1 MKEQNQLE
9 GQEAEMRYK
18 SQMEKIKKKG
28 RADSRDKSEKDRGT
42 EMKPGT
48 EKAMFAEEK
57 SEEEMEQELETLLN
71 QPQEQKKKRRSP
83 LAAVKNIRNWSPKKK
98 KCGAAVL
105 AVAAAVLVLRALAG
119 GKSSAPAVAS
129 MPLER
134 GDVVSTLSLTG
145 PISGTDSADV
155 VSNLHAEVLEIRVKE
170 GDRVEKG
177 QVLAVLDRTD
187 AQKEVDIAQN
197 SYELAVSEYN
207 ENIRDTRNG
216 YEKAVH
222 CRINA
227 RNGADLI
234 KIMTTGGV
242 FSQGDKATPHSHFSQ
257 EEIRAAVE
265 EAENM
270 GSYVSTHAQ
279 ATRGIK
285 MALKNGVKCIEH
297 GFYLDEECIELMVK
311 NDCYL
316 VPTLAI
322 MHASKLYFQEKEG
335 VLPYLKEKTEKSYE
349 AHYRSLEMARK
360 ARITVGVGCDFLG
373 DAAFGC
379 PYSEATLELER
390 LCVAGYTPMEVI
402 TMATKVNAR
411 LLQMEDQLGTLE
423 TGKLADVLLVEGRPD
438 EDIRVLRRSDH
449 VKLVVQDGRIVKNA
463 MPHTAK
469 A

>member
-1 MKEQNQLE
+1 MIVL
-9 GQEAEMRYK
+9 
-18 SQMEKIKKKG
+18 KG
-28 RADSRDKSEKDRGT
+28 RVLDGNGGAPIEKGAVVLEDNRIRLVCQQSQLPDDPT
-42 EMKPGT
+42 
-48 EKAMFAEEK
+48 AEVY
-57 SEEEMEQELETLLN
+57 ELEDGTIMPGLIDAHVHMGWGSATAVDWISMT
-71 QPQEQKKKRRSP
+71 PQLSM
-83 LAAVKNIRNWSPKKK
+83 A
-98 KCGAAVL
+98 
-105 AVAAAVLVLRALAG
+105 RALRDMAQLRQQG
-119 GKSSAPAVAS
+119 YTAFRDLGSDVLLMRPAVAEGLLDVPRIFGAGRIIS
-129 MPLER
+129 QIGGH
-134 GDVVSTLSLTG
+134 GDVYQKLSLEASQRAYSPAFIVNG
-145 PISGTDSADV
+145 VD
-155 VSNLHAEVLEIRVKE
+155 EVR
-170 GDRVEKG
+170 R
-177 QVLAVLDRTD
+177 A
-187 AQKEVDIAQN
+187 
-197 SYELAVSEYN
+197 
-207 ENIRDTRNG
+207 
-216 YEKAVH
+216 

-279 ATRGIK
+279 ATRGIM

-322 MHASKLYFQEKEG
+322 MHASKLYFQGKEG

-360 ARITVGVGCDFLG
+360 AHITVGVGCDFLG

-423 TGKLADVLLVEGRPD
+423 TGKLADVLLVDGKPD

-449 VKLVVQDGRIVKNA
+449 VKLVIQDGRIVKNA

>member
-1 MKEQNQLE
+1 MIVL
-9 GQEAEMRYK
+9 
-18 SQMEKIKKKG
+18 KG
-28 RADSRDKSEKDRGT
+28 RVLDGNGGAPIEKGAVVLEDNRIRLVCRQSELPDDPT
-42 EMKPGT
+42 
-48 EKAMFAEEK
+48 AEVY
-57 SEEEMEQELETLLN
+57 ELEDGTIMPGLIDAHVHMGWGSATAVDWISMT
-71 QPQEQKKKRRSP
+71 PQLSM
-83 LAAVKNIRNWSPKKK
+83 A
-98 KCGAAVL
+98 
-105 AVAAAVLVLRALAG
+105 RALRDMAQLRQQG
-119 GKSSAPAVAS
+119 YTAFRDLGSDVLLMRPAVAEGLLDVPRIFGAGRIIS
-129 MPLER
+129 QSGGH
-134 GDVVSTLSLTG
+134 GDVYQKLSLEASQRAYSPAFIVNG
-145 PISGTDSADV
+145 VD
-155 VSNLHAEVLEIRVKE
+155 EVR
-170 GDRVEKG
+170 R
-177 QVLAVLDRTD
+177 A
-187 AQKEVDIAQN
+187 
-197 SYELAVSEYN
+197 
-207 ENIRDTRNG
+207 
-216 YEKAVH
+216 

-322 MHASKLYFQEKEG
+322 MHASKLYFQGKEG
-335 VLPYLKEKTEKSYE
+335 VLPYLKEKTERSYE

-360 ARITVGVGCDFLG
+360 AHITVGVGCDFLG

-390 LCVAGYTPMEVI
+390 LCVAGYMPMEVI

-463 MPHTAK
+463 MQHTAK

>member
-1 MKEQNQLE
+1 MIVL
-9 GQEAEMRYK
+9 
-18 SQMEKIKKKG
+18 KG
-28 RADSRDKSEKDRGT
+28 RVLDGNGGAPIEKGAVVLEDNRIRLVCRQSQLPDDPT
-42 EMKPGT
+42 
-48 EKAMFAEEK
+48 AEVY
-57 SEEEMEQELETLLN
+57 ELEDGTIMPGLIDAHVHMGWGSATAVDWISMT
-71 QPQEQKKKRRSP
+71 PQLSM
-83 LAAVKNIRNWSPKKK
+83 A
-98 KCGAAVL
+98 
-105 AVAAAVLVLRALAG
+105 RALRDMAQLRQQG
-119 GKSSAPAVAS
+119 YTAFRDLGSDVLLMRPAVTEGLLDVPRIFGAGRIIS
-129 MPLER
+129 QIGGH
-134 GDVVSTLSLTG
+134 GDVYQKLSLEASQRAYSPAFIVNG
-145 PISGTDSADV
+145 VD
-155 VSNLHAEVLEIRVKE
+155 EVR
-170 GDRVEKG
+170 R
-177 QVLAVLDRTD
+177 A
-187 AQKEVDIAQN
+187 
-197 SYELAVSEYN
+197 
-207 ENIRDTRNG
+207 
-216 YEKAVH
+216 

-322 MHASKLYFQEKEG
+322 MHASKLYFQGKEG
-335 VLPYLKEKTEKSYE
+335 VLPYLKEKTERSYE

-360 ARITVGVGCDFLG
+360 AHITVGVGCDFLG

>member
-1 MKEQNQLE
+1 MIVL
-9 GQEAEMRYK
+9 
-18 SQMEKIKKKG
+18 KG
-28 RADSRDKSEKDRGT
+28 RVLDGNGGAPIEKGAVVLEDNRIRLVCQQSQLPDNPT
-42 EMKPGT
+42 
-48 EKAMFAEEK
+48 AEVY
-57 SEEEMEQELETLLN
+57 ELEDGTIMPGLIDAHVHMGWGSATAVDWISMT
-71 QPQEQKKKRRSP
+71 PQLSM
-83 LAAVKNIRNWSPKKK
+83 A
-98 KCGAAVL
+98 
-105 AVAAAVLVLRALAG
+105 RALRDMAQLRQQG
-119 GKSSAPAVAS
+119 YTAVRDLGSDVLLMRPAVAEGLLDVPRIFGAGRIIS
-129 MPLER
+129 QIGGH
-134 GDVVSTLSLTG
+134 GDVYQKLSLEASQRAYSPAFIVNG
-145 PISGTDSADV
+145 VD
-155 VSNLHAEVLEIRVKE
+155 EVR
-170 GDRVEKG
+170 R
-177 QVLAVLDRTD
+177 A
-187 AQKEVDIAQN
+187 
-197 SYELAVSEYN
+197 
-207 ENIRDTRNG
+207 
-216 YEKAVH
+216 

-322 MHASKLYFQEKEG
+322 MHASKLYFQGKEG

-379 PYSEATLELER
+379 SYSEATLELER

-423 TGKLADVLLVEGRPD
+423 SGKLADVLLVDGKPD

-449 VKLVVQDGRIVKNA
+449 VKLVIQDGRIVKNA

>member
-1 MKEQNQLE
+1 MIVL
-9 GQEAEMRYK
+9 
-18 SQMEKIKKKG
+18 KG
-28 RADSRDKSEKDRGT
+28 RVLDGNGGAPIEKGAVVLEDDRIRLVCRQSELPDDPT
-42 EMKPGT
+42 
-48 EKAMFAEEK
+48 AEVY
-57 SEEEMEQELETLLN
+57 ELEDGTIMPGLIDAHVHMGWGSATAVDWISMT
-71 QPQEQKKKRRSP
+71 PQLSM
-83 LAAVKNIRNWSPKKK
+83 A
-98 KCGAAVL
+98 
-105 AVAAAVLVLRALAG
+105 RALRDMAQLRQQG
-119 GKSSAPAVAS
+119 YTAFRDLGSDVLLMRPAVAEGLLDVPRIFGAGRIIS
-129 MPLER
+129 QIGGH
-134 GDVVSTLSLTG
+134 GDVYQKLSLEASQRAYSPAFIVNG
-145 PISGTDSADV
+145 VD
-155 VSNLHAEVLEIRVKE
+155 EVR
-170 GDRVEKG
+170 R
-177 QVLAVLDRTD
+177 A
-187 AQKEVDIAQN
+187 
-197 SYELAVSEYN
+197 
-207 ENIRDTRNG
+207 
-216 YEKAVH
+216 

-234 KIMTTGGV
+234 KIMTTGV

-322 MHASKLYFQEKEG
+322 MHASKLYFQGKEG
-335 VLPYLKEKTEKSYE
+335 VLPYLKEKTERSYE

-360 ARITVGVGCDFLG
+360 AHITVGVGCDFLG

>member
-1 MKEQNQLE
+1 MIVL
-9 GQEAEMRYK
+9 
-18 SQMEKIKKKG
+18 KG
-28 RADSRDKSEKDRGT
+28 RVLDGNGGAPIEKGAVVLEDNRIRLVCQQSELPDDST
-42 EMKPGT
+42 
-48 EKAMFAEEK
+48 AEVY
-57 SEEEMEQELETLLN
+57 ELENGTIMPGLIDAHVHMGWGSATAVDWISMT
-71 QPQEQKKKRRSP
+71 PQLSM
-83 LAAVKNIRNWSPKKK
+83 A
-98 KCGAAVL
+98 
-105 AVAAAVLVLRALAG
+105 RALRDMAQLRQQG
-119 GKSSAPAVAS
+119 YTAFRDLGSDVLLMRPAVAEGLLDVPRIFGAGRIIS
-129 MPLER
+129 QIGGH
-134 GDVVSTLSLTG
+134 GDVYQKLSLEASQRAYSPAFIVNG
-145 PISGTDSADV
+145 VD
-155 VSNLHAEVLEIRVKE
+155 EVR
-170 GDRVEKG
+170 R
-177 QVLAVLDRTD
+177 A
-187 AQKEVDIAQN
+187 
-197 SYELAVSEYN
+197 
-207 ENIRDTRNG
+207 
-216 YEKAVH
+216 

-322 MHASKLYFQEKEG
+322 MHASKLYFQGKEG

-360 ARITVGVGCDFLG
+360 AHITVGVGCDFLG

-423 TGKLADVLLVEGRPD
+423 TGKLADVLLVDGKPD

-449 VKLVVQDGRIVKNA
+449 VKLVIQDGRIVKNA

>member
-1 MKEQNQLE
+1 MLDGNGGAPIEKGAVVLE
-9 GQEAEMRYK
+9 DNRIRLVCRQ
-18 SQMEKIKKKG
+18 
-28 RADSRDKSEKDRGT
+28 SELPDDPT
-42 EMKPGT
+42 VEVY
-48 EKAMFAEEK
+48 
-57 SEEEMEQELETLLN
+57 ELENGTIMPGLIDAHVHMGWGSATAVDWISMT
-71 QPQEQKKKRRSP
+71 PQLSM
-83 LAAVKNIRNWSPKKK
+83 A
-98 KCGAAVL
+98 
-105 AVAAAVLVLRALAG
+105 RALRDMAQLRQQG
-119 GKSSAPAVAS
+119 YTAFRDLGSDVLLMRPAVAEGLLDVPRIFGAGRIIS
-129 MPLER
+129 QIGGH
-134 GDVVSTLSLTG
+134 GDVYQKLSLEASQRAYSPAFIVNG
-145 PISGTDSADV
+145 VD
-155 VSNLHAEVLEIRVKE
+155 EVR
-170 GDRVEKG
+170 R
-177 QVLAVLDRTD
+177 A
-187 AQKEVDIAQN
+187 
-197 SYELAVSEYN
+197 
-207 ENIRDTRNG
+207 
-216 YEKAVH
+216 

-322 MHASKLYFQEKEG
+322 MHASKLYFQGKEG

-411 LLQMEDQLGTLE
+411 LLQMEEQLGTLE
-423 TGKLADVLLVEGRPD
+423 SGKLADVLLVDGKPD

-449 VKLVVQDGRIVKNA
+449 VKLVIQDGRIVKNA

>member
-1 MKEQNQLE
+1 MIVL
-9 GQEAEMRYK
+9 
-18 SQMEKIKKKG
+18 KG
-28 RADSRDKSEKDRGT
+28 RVLDGNGGAPIEKGAVVLEDDRIRLVCRQSELPDDPT
-42 EMKPGT
+42 
-48 EKAMFAEEK
+48 AEVY
-57 SEEEMEQELETLLN
+57 ELEDGTIMPGLIDAHVHMGWGSATAVDWISMT
-71 QPQEQKKKRRSP
+71 PQLSM
-83 LAAVKNIRNWSPKKK
+83 A
-98 KCGAAVL
+98 
-105 AVAAAVLVLRALAG
+105 RALRDMAQLRQQG
-119 GKSSAPAVAS
+119 YTAFRDLGSDVLLMWPAVAEGLLDVPRIFGAGRIIS
-129 MPLER
+129 QIGGH
-134 GDVVSTLSLTG
+134 GDVYQKLSLEASQRAYSPAFIVNG
-145 PISGTDSADV
+145 VD
-155 VSNLHAEVLEIRVKE
+155 EVR
-170 GDRVEKG
+170 R
-177 QVLAVLDRTD
+177 A
-187 AQKEVDIAQN
+187 
-197 SYELAVSEYN
+197 
-207 ENIRDTRNG
+207 
-216 YEKAVH
+216 

-242 FSQGDKATPHSHFSQ
+242 FSQGAKAPPPRHFSQ

-322 MHASKLYFQEKEG
+322 MHASKLYFQGKEG
-335 VLPYLKEKTEKSYE
+335 VLPYLKEKTERSYE

-360 ARITVGVGCDFLG
+360 AHITVGVGCDFLG

>member
-1 MKEQNQLE
+1 MIVL
-9 GQEAEMRYK
+9 
-18 SQMEKIKKKG
+18 KG
-28 RADSRDKSEKDRGT
+28 RVLDGNGGAPIEKGDVVLEDDRIRLVCRQSELPDDPT
-42 EMKPGT
+42 
-48 EKAMFAEEK
+48 AEVY
-57 SEEEMEQELETLLN
+57 ELEDGTIMPGLIDAHVHMGWGSATAVDWISMT
-71 QPQEQKKKRRSP
+71 PQLSM
-83 LAAVKNIRNWSPKKK
+83 A
-98 KCGAAVL
+98 
-105 AVAAAVLVLRALAG
+105 RALRDMAQLRQQG
-119 GKSSAPAVAS
+119 YTAFRDLGSDVLLMRPAVAEGLLDVPRIFGAGRIIS
-129 MPLER
+129 QIGGH
-134 GDVVSTLSLTG
+134 GDVYQKLSLEASQRAYSPAFIVNG
-145 PISGTDSADV
+145 VD
-155 VSNLHAEVLEIRVKE
+155 EVR
-170 GDRVEKG
+170 R
-177 QVLAVLDRTD
+177 A
-187 AQKEVDIAQN
+187 
-197 SYELAVSEYN
+197 
-207 ENIRDTRNG
+207 
-216 YEKAVH
+216 

-322 MHASKLYFQEKEG
+322 MHASKLYFQGKEG
-335 VLPYLKEKTEKSYE
+335 VLPYLKEKTERSYE

-360 ARITVGVGCDFLG
+360 AHITVGVGCDFLG

>member
-1 MKEQNQLE
+1 MIVLKGRVLDGNGGAPIEKGAVVLEDNRIRLVCRQNQLPDDPT
-9 GQEAEMRYK
+9 AEVY
-18 SQMEKIKKKG
+18 
-28 RADSRDKSEKDRGT
+28 
-42 EMKPGT
+42 
-48 EKAMFAEEK
+48 
-57 SEEEMEQELETLLN
+57 ELEDGTIMPGLIDAHVHMGWGSATAVDWISMT
-71 QPQEQKKKRRSP
+71 PQLSM
-83 LAAVKNIRNWSPKKK
+83 A
-98 KCGAAVL
+98 
-105 AVAAAVLVLRALAG
+105 RALRDMAQLRQQG
-119 GKSSAPAVAS
+119 YTAFRDLGSDVLLMRPAVAEGLLDVPRIFGAGRIIS
-129 MPLER
+129 QIGGH
-134 GDVVSTLSLTG
+134 GDVYQKLSLEASQRAYSPAFIVNG
-145 PISGTDSADV
+145 VD
-155 VSNLHAEVLEIRVKE
+155 EVR
-170 GDRVEKG
+170 R
-177 QVLAVLDRTD
+177 A
-187 AQKEVDIAQN
+187 
-197 SYELAVSEYN
+197 
-207 ENIRDTRNG
+207 
-216 YEKAVH
+216 

-257 EEIRAAVE
+257 EEIRAAGE

-322 MHASKLYFQEKEG
+322 MHASKLYFQGKEG
-335 VLPYLKEKTEKSYE
+335 VLPYLKEKTERSYE

-360 ARITVGVGCDFLG
+360 AHITVGVGCDFLG

>member
-1 MKEQNQLE
+1 MIVLKGRVLDGNGGAPIEKGAVVLEDNRIRLVCRQNQLPDDPT
-9 GQEAEMRYK
+9 AEVY
-18 SQMEKIKKKG
+18 
-28 RADSRDKSEKDRGT
+28 
-42 EMKPGT
+42 
-48 EKAMFAEEK
+48 
-57 SEEEMEQELETLLN
+57 ELEDGTIMPGLIDAHVHMGWGSATAVDWISMT
-71 QPQEQKKKRRSP
+71 PQLSM
-83 LAAVKNIRNWSPKKK
+83 A
-98 KCGAAVL
+98 
-105 AVAAAVLVLRALAG
+105 RALRDMAQLRQQG
-119 GKSSAPAVAS
+119 YTAFRDLGSDVLLMRPAVAEGLLDVPRIFGAGRIIS
-129 MPLER
+129 QIGGH
-134 GDVVSTLSLTG
+134 GDVYQKLSLEASQRAYSPAFIVNG
-145 PISGTDSADV
+145 VD
-155 VSNLHAEVLEIRVKE
+155 EVR
-170 GDRVEKG
+170 R
-177 QVLAVLDRTD
+177 A
-187 AQKEVDIAQN
+187 
-197 SYELAVSEYN
+197 
-207 ENIRDTRNG
+207 
-216 YEKAVH
+216 

-322 MHASKLYFQEKEG
+322 MHASKLYFQGKEG
-335 VLPYLKEKTEKSYE
+335 VLPYLKEKTERSYE

-360 ARITVGVGCDFLG
+360 AHITVGVGCDFLG

-463 MPHTAK
+463 MPNTAK

>member
-1 MKEQNQLE
+1 MIVL
-9 GQEAEMRYK
+9 
-18 SQMEKIKKKG
+18 KG
-28 RADSRDKSEKDRGT
+28 RVLDGNDGAPIEKGAVVLEDDRIRLVCRQSELPDDPT
-42 EMKPGT
+42 
-48 EKAMFAEEK
+48 AEVY
-57 SEEEMEQELETLLN
+57 ELEDGTIMPGLIDAHVHMGWGSATAVDWISMT
-71 QPQEQKKKRRSP
+71 PQLSM
-83 LAAVKNIRNWSPKKK
+83 A
-98 KCGAAVL
+98 
-105 AVAAAVLVLRALAG
+105 RALRDMAQLRQQG
-119 GKSSAPAVAS
+119 YTAFRDLGSDVLLMRPAVAEGLLDVPRIFGAGRIIS
-129 MPLER
+129 QIGGH
-134 GDVVSTLSLTG
+134 GDVYQKLSLEASQRAYSPAFIVNG
-145 PISGTDSADV
+145 VD
-155 VSNLHAEVLEIRVKE
+155 EVR
-170 GDRVEKG
+170 R
-177 QVLAVLDRTD
+177 A
-187 AQKEVDIAQN
+187 
-197 SYELAVSEYN
+197 
-207 ENIRDTRNG
+207 
-216 YEKAVH
+216 

-322 MHASKLYFQEKEG
+322 MHASKLYFQGKEG
-335 VLPYLKEKTEKSYE
+335 VLPYLKEKTERSYE

-360 ARITVGVGCDFLG
+360 AHITVGVGCDFLG

-379 PYSEATLELER
+379 SYSEATLELER

-423 TGKLADVLLVEGRPD
+423 TGKLPDVLLVEGRPD

-463 MPHTAK
+463 MPHTAE

>member
-1 MKEQNQLE
+1 MIVL
-9 GQEAEMRYK
+9 
-18 SQMEKIKKKG
+18 KG
-28 RADSRDKSEKDRGT
+28 RVLDGNGGAPIEKGAVVLEDNRIRLVCRQSQL
-42 EMKPGT
+42 PDDP
-48 EKAMFAEEK
+48 AAEVY
-57 SEEEMEQELETLLN
+57 ELENGTIMPGLIDAHVHMGWGSATAVDWISMT
-71 QPQEQKKKRRSP
+71 PQLSM
-83 LAAVKNIRNWSPKKK
+83 A
-98 KCGAAVL
+98 
-105 AVAAAVLVLRALAG
+105 RALRDMAQLRQQG
-119 GKSSAPAVAS
+119 YTAFRDLGSDVLLMRPAVAEGLLDVPRIFGAGRIIS
-129 MPLER
+129 QIGGH
-134 GDVVSTLSLTG
+134 GDVYQKLSLEASQRAYSPAFIVNG
-145 PISGTDSADV
+145 VD
-155 VSNLHAEVLEIRVKE
+155 EVR
-170 GDRVEKG
+170 R
-177 QVLAVLDRTD
+177 A
-187 AQKEVDIAQN
+187 
-197 SYELAVSEYN
+197 
-207 ENIRDTRNG
+207 
-216 YEKAVH
+216 
-222 CRINA
+222 CRINV

-322 MHASKLYFQEKEG
+322 MHASKLYFQGKEG

-379 PYSEATLELER
+379 SYSEATLELER

-411 LLQMEDQLGTLE
+411 LLQMEEQLGTLE
-423 TGKLADVLLVEGRPD
+423 SGKLADVLLVDGKPD

-449 VKLVVQDGRIVKNA
+449 VKLVIQDGRIVKNA

>member
-1 MKEQNQLE
+1 MIVLKGRVLDGNGGAPIEKGAVVLEDNRIRLVCRQNQLPDDPT
-9 GQEAEMRYK
+9 AEVY
-18 SQMEKIKKKG
+18 
-28 RADSRDKSEKDRGT
+28 
-42 EMKPGT
+42 
-48 EKAMFAEEK
+48 
-57 SEEEMEQELETLLN
+57 ELEDGTIMPGLIDAHVHMGWGSATAVDWISMT
-71 QPQEQKKKRRSP
+71 PQLSM
-83 LAAVKNIRNWSPKKK
+83 A
-98 KCGAAVL
+98 
-105 AVAAAVLVLRALAG
+105 RALRDMAQLRQQG
-119 GKSSAPAVAS
+119 YTAFRDLGSDVLLMRPAVAEGLLDVPRIFGAGRIIS
-129 MPLER
+129 QIGGH
-134 GDVVSTLSLTG
+134 GDVYQKLSLEASQWAYSPAFIVNG
-145 PISGTDSADV
+145 VD
-155 VSNLHAEVLEIRVKE
+155 EVR
-170 GDRVEKG
+170 R
-177 QVLAVLDRTD
+177 A
-187 AQKEVDIAQN
+187 
-197 SYELAVSEYN
+197 
-207 ENIRDTRNG
+207 
-216 YEKAVH
+216 

-322 MHASKLYFQEKEG
+322 MHASKLYFQGKEG
-335 VLPYLKEKTEKSYE
+335 VLPYLKEKTERSYE

-360 ARITVGVGCDFLG
+360 AHITVGVGCDFLG

>member
-1 MKEQNQLE
+1 MIVL
-9 GQEAEMRYK
+9 
-18 SQMEKIKKKG
+18 KG
-28 RADSRDKSEKDRGT
+28 RVLDGNGGAPIEKCAVVLEDNRIRLVCQQSQLPDDPT
-42 EMKPGT
+42 
-48 EKAMFAEEK
+48 AEVY
-57 SEEEMEQELETLLN
+57 ELEDGTIMPGLIDAHVHMGWGSATAVDWISMT
-71 QPQEQKKKRRSP
+71 PQLSM
-83 LAAVKNIRNWSPKKK
+83 A
-98 KCGAAVL
+98 
-105 AVAAAVLVLRALAG
+105 RALRDMAQLRQQG
-119 GKSSAPAVAS
+119 YTAFRDLGSDVLLMRPAVAEGLLDVPRIFGAGRIIS
-129 MPLER
+129 QIGGH
-134 GDVVSTLSLTG
+134 GDVYQKLSLEASQRAYSPAFIVNG
-145 PISGTDSADV
+145 VD
-155 VSNLHAEVLEIRVKE
+155 EVR
-170 GDRVEKG
+170 R
-177 QVLAVLDRTD
+177 A
-187 AQKEVDIAQN
+187 
-197 SYELAVSEYN
+197 
-207 ENIRDTRNG
+207 
-216 YEKAVH
+216 

-322 MHASKLYFQEKEG
+322 MHASKLYFQGKEG

-360 ARITVGVGCDFLG
+360 AHITVGVGCDFLG

-423 TGKLADVLLVEGRPD
+423 TGKLADVLLVDGKPD

-449 VKLVVQDGRIVKNA
+449 VKLVIQDGRIVKNA

>member
-1 MKEQNQLE
+1 MIVLKGRVLDGNGGAPIEKGAVVLEDNRIRLVCRQNQLPDDPT
-9 GQEAEMRYK
+9 AEVY
-18 SQMEKIKKKG
+18 
-28 RADSRDKSEKDRGT
+28 
-42 EMKPGT
+42 
-48 EKAMFAEEK
+48 
-57 SEEEMEQELETLLN
+57 ELEDGTIMPGLIDAHVHMGWGSATAVDWISMT
-71 QPQEQKKKRRSP
+71 PQLSM
-83 LAAVKNIRNWSPKKK
+83 A
-98 KCGAAVL
+98 
-105 AVAAAVLVLRALAG
+105 RALRDMAQLRQQG
-119 GKSSAPAVAS
+119 YTAFRDLGSDVLLMRPAVAEGLLDVPRIFGAGRIIS
-129 MPLER
+129 QIGGH
-134 GDVVSTLSLTG
+134 GDVYQKLSLEASQRAYSPAFIVNG
-145 PISGTDSADV
+145 VD
-155 VSNLHAEVLEIRVKE
+155 EVR
-170 GDRVEKG
+170 R
-177 QVLAVLDRTD
+177 A
-187 AQKEVDIAQN
+187 
-197 SYELAVSEYN
+197 
-207 ENIRDTRNG
+207 
-216 YEKAVH
+216 

-257 EEIRAAVE
+257 EQIRAAVE

-322 MHASKLYFQEKEG
+322 MHASKLYFQGKEG
-335 VLPYLKEKTEKSYE
+335 VLPYLKEKTERSYE

-360 ARITVGVGCDFLG
+360 AHITVGVGCDFLG